1 MNNNTVWLIIAIILM
16 FLAMSWLALSLP
28 NHWKQVR
35 SGKPASTRLRVI
47 GWSAIFLS
55 ALCCFQA
62 DHASMAVL
70 VWLMIGAAVAAS
82 IGMILSTCPH
92 RLKWLSLGSFTEG
105 SKH

>member
-35 SGKPASTRLRVI
+35 DGRPASGRLRFV
-47 GWSAIFLS
+47 GWSALIMS
-55 ALCCFQA
+55 ALCCFKA

-70 VWLMIGAAVAAS
+70 VWFMLIAGAA
-82 IGMILSTCPH
+82 IGVGMTLCMRPH
-92 RLKWLSLGSFTEG
+92 ILKWLSLGSFAEE
-105 SKH
+105 SKR